1 MVYYNIDLD
10 QESMNEKFKID
21 FPFKLINNS
30 LQISKDINI
39 ISFLT
44 AKGNCLIYDQNGNNK
59 PSLNP
64 TGQENFIF
72 CKFERE
78 SICLGTNNG
87 KIYIYNIYDN
97 KPKYFINYNS
107 ILKIRHN
114 YQLNLLNSESE
125 YHNYYT
131 SEEYDLGIKLI
142 CLNEK
147 KDEIFL
153 SFADNSILLSS
164 LSLLINES
172 QNNNEENNDFT
183 RNKKYF

>member
-1 MVYYNIDLD
+1 
-10 QESMNEKFKID
+10 MNEKFKID

-30 LQISKDINI
+30 LQISKEINI

-44 AKGNCLIYDQNGNNK
+44 IKGNCLIYDQNGNNK

-64 TGQENFIF
+64 TGQEYFIF

-107 ILKIRHN
+107 ILKIHRSF
-114 YQLNLLNSESE
+114 LL
-125 YHNYYT
+125 
-131 SEEYDLGIKLI
+131 
-142 CLNEK
+142 
-147 KDEIFL
+147 
-153 SFADNSILLSS
+153 A
-164 LSLLINES
+164 S
-172 QNNNEENNDFT
+172 QNHQCKEF
-183 RNKKYF
+183 YQGM